1 MMDEVGTQS
10 AFYSLQYSTTHLIDS
25 DLIHAQSVN
34 RTTG

>member
-10 AFYSLQYSTTHLIDS
+10 AFYSLQYSTTQLTDS
-25 DLIHAQSVN
+25 DLIHVQSGN